1 MLMSY
6 CNWYTIKFLSIMNL
20 FNNNTASRT
29 SYEKNLLKKKKKIC
43 EKKNIIQ
50 KNEEVK
56 FIEYCI
62 KKKKKSLNIRWMQVN
77 PN

>member
-1 MLMSY
+1 
-6 CNWYTIKFLSIMNL
+6 MNL
-20 FNNNTASRT
+20 FNNNIASHT
-29 SYEKNLLKKKKKIC
+29 SYEKNLLKKKKKNC

-62 KKKKKSLNIRWMQVN
+62 KKKKKIIEY
-77 PN
+77 

>member
-1 MLMSY
+1 MLMS
-6 CNWYTIKFLSIMNL
+6 IKFLSIMNL
-20 FNNNTASRT
+20 FNNNIASHT
-29 SYEKNLLKKKKKIC
+29 SYEKNLLKKKKNC
-43 EKKNIIQ
+43 EKKYIIQ

-62 KKKKKSLNIRWMQVN
+62 KKIKSLNIKWMQVN